1 MRLACS
7 TLCFPQDRLELAVT
21 KVAWSG
27 YPTVELVLDA
37 EPLPPEEML
46 RQRQRAEEL
55 ELAAVFAG
63 ALPAAGQAPEE
74 LGRIGRAAALTRALD
89 GALLVVEPPR
99 EGTLDTV
106 AEALKLLDRALG
118 GVEVDLCVVNRRGSL
133 LARPADLR
141 DLWQRSLPERAGLAL
156 DPAHALLA
164 GWDPVDLDAL
174 PELPRHVYLNDAV
187 EGRIVPPGEGTL
199 ELPRLGSELRVRG
212 YAGAISLVLENAD
225 PWAVEPLVMELR
237 QSAAGWFLS

>member
-7 TLCFPQDRLELAVT
+7 TACFPQDRLELAVT
-21 KVAWSG
+21 KVAWAG
-27 YPTVELVLDA
+27 YRAVELALDA
-37 EPLPPEEML
+37 EPLPAEETL
-46 RQRQRAEEL
+46 RERLRAEEL

-63 ALPAAGQAPEE
+63 PLPAAGQAPEE
-74 LGRIGRAAALTRALD
+74 LARIGRAATLTRALD
-89 GALLVVEPPR
+89 GALLVFEPPR
-99 EGTLDTV
+99 DGTLDTV
-106 AEALKLLDRALG
+106 SEALKLLDRALG
-118 GVEVDLCVVNRRGSL
+118 GVAVDLCVVNRHESL

-141 DLWQRSLPERAGLAL
+141 DLWARSLPERAGLAL

-164 GWDPVDLDAL
+164 GWDPAELDAL
-174 PELPRHVYLNDAV
+174 PELPRHVYLNDAA

-199 ELPRLGSELRVRG
+199 DLPRLGSELRLRG
-212 YAGAISLVLENAD
+212 YAGAISLVLANAD